1 MFKNILQKIQF
12 GSPQRKKM
20 KQILVQ
26 ILSFIEKLYFRWVVP
41 YLNKQ
46 CNMHDVGVFYFEV
59 CELETM

>member
-1 MFKNILQKIQF
+1 MFQNILQKIQF

-46 CNMHDVGVFYFEV
+46 CNMYDVGVFYFEV

>member
-1 MFKNILQKIQF
+1 MQF